1 MPEPLSQRKHP
12 WLFAALLLA
21 GAFPAAAAADEVAVP
36 VEARSGLS
44 ITVYGDGLAMIRESR
59 AATLQSG
66 THRLTFPGI
75 SPAIVAS
82 SAVVEPAGG
91 GTVVAIDYDFD
102 LLSPEALLRRS
113 LGRQILVVRNHPQTG
128 EETVDPATLLSLS
141 NGIVVRY
148 RDRIETDPPGR
159 LAFPTLPP
167 DLPAQPTLAAT
178 LANLPAGRQE
188 LRLSYLSGGLGWS
201 ADYVLIDR
209 GRRLDLAGRAT
220 VTNTAGVDYE
230 GAALGLIAGSI
241 HRVSEPSA
249 PKRAMMMRSG
259 ADAMAAPAAAPPEPQ
274 REAFNDLHLYRFP
287 QPVTLADRQTRQ
299 LTLLNA
305 ADIALERGY
314 VSEASVQP
322 YPVRGGEPRPSHPQ
336 IRLTFK
342 APEGEGRMPLP
353 AGIARLYAADA
364 QGALRLI
371 GEDRIAATPAGEQ
384 VRLSPGE
391 AFDLS
396 VLRRQT
402 DYLAAREPDKS
413 VETGWRID
421 VRNAKDEAATV
432 DLVEIIPGDWK
443 ILAESAPHTKE
454 TADRLVWRLEVPAR
468 GAASLTYRVRLQR

>member
-12 WLFAALLLA
+12 WIFAALLLA
-21 GAFPAAAAADEVAVP
+21 GACPVAATADDVAVP
-36 VEARSGLS
+36 VEARTGLA

-59 AATLQSG
+59 AAVLQSG
-66 THRLTFPGI
+66 TQRLTFPGI
-75 SPAIVAS
+75 SPGIVAS
-82 SAVVEPAGG
+82 SAIVEAAGG
-91 GTVVAIDYDFD
+91 GNVVAIDYDFD
-102 LLSPEALLRRS
+102 LLSPESLLRRS
-113 LGRQILVVRNHPQTG
+113 LGRQILVVRSHPQTG
-128 EETVDPATLLSLS
+128 EDTLDPATLLSLS
-141 NGIVVRY
+141 NGIVLRY

-167 DLPAQPTLAAT
+167 ELTAQPTLAAT
-178 LANLPAGRQE
+178 LANVPAGRQD
-188 LRLSYLSGGLGWS
+188 LSLSYLSGGLSWS

-220 VTNTAGVDYE
+220 VANTAGVDYAN
-230 GAALGLIAGSI
+230 AALGLIAGSI
-241 HRVSEPSA
+241 RRVSEPGA
-249 PKRAMMMRSG
+249 PKRAMMMRAG

-287 QPVTLADRQTRQ
+287 QPVSLADRQTRQ

-305 ADIALERGY
+305 ADLALERTY
-314 VSEASVQP
+314 VSEAYIQAF
-322 YPVRGGEPRPSHPQ
+322 PVRGGEPLPSHPQ

-342 APEGEGRMPLP
+342 APDGEGRMPLP

-371 GEDRIAATPAGEQ
+371 GEDRLVATPAGQ
-384 VRLSPGE
+384 PVRLSPGE

-402 DYLAAREPDKS
+402 DYVAAREPEKT

-421 VRNAKDEAATV
+421 VSNAKDEAATV

-443 ILAESAPHTKE
+443 ILAESAPHAKD
-454 TADRLVWRLEVPAR
+454 TADRLIWRLDVPAR